1 MTLTTIFTLRT
12 PPDQQLERTR
22 SETAR
27 RANQTSFVIKEFRNE
42 PVGKQMLSYFCVC
55 RMINILI
62 DIMIDRCAK

>member
-27 RANQTSFVIKEFRNE
+27 QDNQTSFSSTEFRNE
-42 PVGKQMLSYFCVC
+42 LVGKHMLSYFCVC
-55 RMINILI
+55 RMINKLI
-62 DIMIDRCAK
+62 DIMIDRCSI